1 MSRTEFHT
9 GKLYP
14 VKIETSLEETCKSI
28 AARHGVELGEDWQE
42 DFRENFNE
50 SEEYFIHGEKLYRV
64 IDHVESEDEEY
75 FMRLSRNLDGSLQ
88 FIGQFYNGGTCFS
101 EMLEE
106 ALDELKPTYIEQI
119 KIEIDKL
126 VETHGEKMPKTVPS
140 AATLIMK
147 YHGIEKA
154 RELFAGASRE
164 TEGNPFKH
172 SAYQATLQITLK

>member
-28 AARHGVELGEDWQE
+28 AAQHGVELGEDWQE

-75 FMRLSRNLDGSLQ
+75 FMRLSRNSDGSLQ

-106 ALDELKPTYIEQI
+106 ALDELKPTYI
-119 KIEIDKL
+119 
-126 VETHGEKMPKTVPS
+126 
-140 AATLIMK
+140 
-147 YHGIEKA
+147 
-154 RELFAGASRE
+154 
-164 TEGNPFKH
+164 
-172 SAYQATLQITLK
+172 